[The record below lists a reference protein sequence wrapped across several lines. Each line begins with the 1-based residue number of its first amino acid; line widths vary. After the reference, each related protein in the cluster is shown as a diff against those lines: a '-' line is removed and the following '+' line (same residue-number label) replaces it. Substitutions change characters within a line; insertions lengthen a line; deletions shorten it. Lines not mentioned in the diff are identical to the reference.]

1 MRHKQNFSSACSTR
15 RRRTRRVA
23 IVFQSV
29 SIAMLLCCK
38 TAICLMARLHEKIDI
53 IDALFHSHTPQH
65 FACREIGY
73 ISEPCFSLSP
83 ATKLLNRFSMN
94 VLWAS
99 CLLAMNL
106 RLYGIHIFRFPDL
119 TCTVR
124 QSCWHFEY
132 RTTIPLLYT
141 SKRCIAYSDEIVT
154 TYPVDACAI
163 VTFHDK

>member
-73 ISEPCFSLSP
+73 IYLSHAFPYLLLLSSSTGFLWTCFEFKC
-83 ATKLLNRFSMN
+83 ANMHVYKLFACDELTTVWHSYFSVPRFD
-94 VLWAS
+94 
-99 CLLAMNL
+99 
-106 RLYGIHIFRFPDL
+106 LY
-119 TCTVR
+119 
-124 QSCWHFEY
+124 S
-132 RTTIPLLYT
+132 
-141 SKRCIAYSDEIVT
+141 
-154 TYPVDACAI
+154 
-163 VTFHDK
+163 

>member
-65 FACREIGY
+65 FACRKIGY
-73 ISEPCFSLSP
+73 IYLSHAFPYLLLLSSSTGFLWTCFEIRCANMHVYKLTYDCMAFIFFGSPTEPVQSGKAVGILNTELQFRYWARGASP
-83 ATKLLNRFSMN
+83 TVMKLLRP
-94 VLWAS
+94 
-99 CLLAMNL
+99 
-106 RLYGIHIFRFPDL
+106 I
-119 TCTVR
+119 
-124 QSCWHFEY
+124 Q
-132 RTTIPLLYT
+132 
-141 SKRCIAYSDEIVT
+141 
-154 TYPVDACAI
+154 
-163 VTFHDK
+163 

>member
-65 FACREIGY
+65 SACREIGY

-94 VLWAS
+94 VLEFRCANMHVYKLFACDELTPVWHS
-99 CLLAMNL
+99 YYSVP
-106 RLYGIHIFRFPDL
+106 RFDLY
-119 TCTVR
+119 
-124 QSCWHFEY
+124 S
-132 RTTIPLLYT
+132 
-141 SKRCIAYSDEIVT
+141 
-154 TYPVDACAI
+154 
-163 VTFHDK
+163 

>member
-65 FACREIGY
+65 FACRKIGY

-94 VLWAS
+94 VLWVSVCKHA
-99 CLLAMNL
+99 CIQVNL
-106 RLYGIHIFRFPDL
+106 RLYGIHIFRFPDW

-132 RTTIPLLYT
+132 RTTIPLL

-154 TYPVDACAI
+154 TYPVD
-163 VTFHDK
+163 VQW